1 MSSWCKVVL
10 PEVTWLAVMWPE
22 VTWPEVRKYVLRM
35 SSFSRA
41 FFLTRVVVQVPRL
54 PEVINGYVTPSVFY
68 WVCACTTSSCT
79 IFTLLGPIYRK
90 WRYETSPRS
99 ERMSSEWVVEGVC
112 ACTTAISALV
122 GSFHR
127 KYPLGCSLGRPHLS
141 FSSPG

>member
-35 SSFSRA
+35 SRA
-41 FFLTRVVVQVPRL
+41 FFLTRVVVPRL
-54 PEVINGYVTPSVFY
+54 PEVTNGHVTLRFSLCVRMHNLKLHNIYPTGAFLPEV
-68 WVCACTTSSCT
+68 
-79 IFTLLGPIYRK
+79 TL
-90 WRYETSPRS
+90 W
-99 ERMSSEWVVEGVC
+99 MSSEWVVEGVC
-112 ACTTAISALV
+112 ACTTVISALV
-122 GSFHR
+122 GPFHR